1 MSPDSNAYEVLVEP
15 PTISPMTSSPS
26 RSLDYYWDTIVLQ
39 VEDTLFR
46 IPKYQLVGKSEIFD
60 AMLSLPQGS
69 NKPEGSSD
77 DVPIKLEN
85 INTVKPPELSIDS
98 WISILK
104 LSSLWRMGDMR
115 NNAIEHLTPR
125 LSNVSPDDRILLG
138 RRHLVAHWISSGY
151 EDLTKREDA
160 VSLEEAGKIGL
171 ETALRIQHVRESLW
185 KRDHKKMYNSNRRYG
200 YDSIDQCIYNYDADD
215 YYDDGVEEYNPVRQ
229 SATEHESGEQVV
241 YQTCRSHSAAVISPK
256 GQCQGD
262 GVIVAGQPCDRAG
275 QHQMERVWK
284 SPKIVEAGRA
294 EVKKQRGT
302 DDIVGS

>member
-1 MSPDSNAYEVLVEP
+1 MSPDSNAYEVLAEP
-15 PTISPMTSSPS
+15 PTISPMASSPS
-26 RSLDYYWDTIVLQ
+26 RSLDYYWDAIVLQ

-85 INTVKPPELSIDS
+85 ISKIDFERLLQILYPRDTVKPPELSIDS
-98 WISILK
+98 WISILR

-138 RRHLVAHWISSGY
+138 RRHSVAHWISSGY

-185 KRDHKKMYNSNRRYG
+185 KRDHKKMYNSHRQYG
-200 YDSIDQCIYNYDADD
+200 YYSVDQCIYNYDMDD
-215 YYDDGVEEYNPVRQ
+215 YYDGGVEEYNAV
-229 SATEHESGEQVV
+229 EQ
-241 YQTCRSHSAAVISPK
+241 AVELTFREELK
-256 GQCQGD
+256 YVKDEGD
-262 GVIVAGQPCDRAG
+262 RFKD
-275 QHQMERVWK
+275 
-284 SPKIVEAGRA
+284 
-294 EVKKQRGT
+294 
-302 DDIVGS
+302 